1 MNFSR
6 KRLSQATGAKN
17 QSGFTLM
24 EMIVVLAVI
33 TIVAG
38 LSLFAYNGDKAKA
51 TELYSKMSQYGS
63 AMSRMKLDTACLPTK
78 TGALYDQT
86 LADESFCNKDLRAN
100 WRGPYIKAGQLHSN
114 NQDLSL
120 TEFAPGAYLS
130 ISLED
135 NINGNGNTR
144 QWTLTAHDIP
154 EDIAAVAMEICNKGY
169 TDANQTAFKQGNCV
183 SPVDVSGGSDVTTF
197 RYIFDERP

>member
-6 KRLSQATGAKN
+6 KRLSQKNGIQN
-17 QSGFTLM
+17 QSGFTLI
-24 EMIVVLAVI
+24 ELIIVVGIIAIL
-33 TIVAG
+33 AG
-38 LSLFAYNGDKAKA
+38 LSIFAYNGDKAKA
-51 TELYSKMSQYGS
+51 TELYSKMTQYGS
-63 AMSRMKLDTACLPTK
+63 AMTRMKLDTACLPTK
-78 TGALYDQT
+78 TGALYDQS

-100 WRGPYIKAGQLHSN
+100 WRGPYIKAGQLHSD
-114 NQDLSL
+114 NQNLSL

-135 NINGNGNTR
+135 NINNNGNSR

-169 TDANQTAFKQGNCV
+169 TDSSQTNFKQGSCV
-183 SPVDVSGGSDVTTF
+183 SPVNTSGGGDVTTF
-197 RYIFDERP
+197 QYIFDERP